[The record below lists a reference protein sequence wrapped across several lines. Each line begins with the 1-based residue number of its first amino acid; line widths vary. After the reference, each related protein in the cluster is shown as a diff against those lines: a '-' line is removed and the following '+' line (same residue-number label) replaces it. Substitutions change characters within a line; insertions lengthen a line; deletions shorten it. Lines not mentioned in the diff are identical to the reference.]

1 MRSPDAARARPLP
14 LAANDAPEGEAPA
27 FVSHPTGRSA
37 GARRVR
43 EQIGQVGRFDT
54 TVLIAGES
62 GTGKEGVARALHR
75 QSPRAAGP
83 FVPVNCGAIPAE
95 LLESELF
102 GHEQGAFTGAVAARR
117 GRFELADGG
126 TLFLDEIAEMSP
138 FMQVKLLRVLQE
150 RTFERV
156 GSGETRRCDVRI
168 VAATNRHLP
177 DEVASGRFR
186 ADLYYRLNVFPIVI
200 PPLRERI
207 ADLPLLIDELN
218 LGLAG
223 RGFPAASFS
232 DGALAA
238 LARHDWPGNVRE
250 LENLLE
256 RLAVS
261 AGAATVGVA
270 QLPFAPVRPV
280 GGEPAVDEEVPA
292 PCQRADLRVELPAA
306 GLCLK
311 GTLGALESDLIAQAL
326 GRAGGVVARAAR
338 LLGVG
343 RTTLLEKMRRRPE
356 LEGRA
361 VAERVL
367 GATLA

>member
-1 MRSPDAARARPLP
+1 MQLRDAVCARNLP
-14 LAANDAPEGEAPA
+14 LAANDSPQSAAPLY
-27 FVSHPTGRSA
+27 VSHPTGRSA

-54 TVLIAGES
+54 TVLITGES
-62 GTGKEGVARALHR
+62 GTGKEGVARALHA
-75 QSPRAAGP
+75 QSARAAGP

-102 GHEQGAFTGAVAARR
+102 GHEKGAFTGAISARR

-156 GSGETRRCDVRI
+156 GSGETRGCNVRI
-168 VAATNRHLP
+168 VAATNRNLP
-177 DEVASGRFR
+177 EEVARGRFR
-186 ADLYYRLNVFPIVI
+186 ADLYYRLNVFPIAI
-200 PPLRERI
+200 PALRTRSE
-207 ADLPLLIDELN
+207 DLPLLIDDLN
-218 LGLAG
+218 ARLEDRA
-223 RGFPAASFS
+223 FPRVAFS

-261 AGAATVGVA
+261 AGGAVVGVA

-280 GGEPAVDEEVPA
+280 GVEPEAEVERVAERPA
-292 PCQRADLRVELPAA
+292 TDLRLALPEE

-311 GTLGALESDLIAQAL
+311 GTLAALESDLIAQAL
-326 GRAGGVVARAAR
+326 ERADGVVARAAR

-343 RTTLLEKMRRRPE
+343 RTTLLEKLRKRPE
-356 LEGRA
+356 LAGQCS
-361 VAERVL
+361 ERVL
-367 GATLA
+367 EAAVA